1 MKSGNSSICRR
12 NSKFEIFANQDTKE
26 RLFLGVEG
34 PVNFTFMFCELVR
47 TLSISLTYIIQAIY
61 LQKASLVCY
70 NASKTETYCPDTVYG
85 RLNKAVLNG
94 TKVSTRKTV

>member
-1 MKSGNSSICRR
+1 MKAGNSLICRY

-70 NASKTETYCPDTVYG
+70 NEKTELPKPK
-85 RLNKAVLNG
+85 LIVLIQ
-94 TKVSTRKTV
+94 SMAA